1 MCSVYGR
8 GLIYNLLF
16 GIEGAPVDGDIL
28 EGDVLDPAMGIVVG
42 DVAGDEARLVAREVD
57 ILEAHIA
64 DAVTGS
70 AVVLLAE
77 EHAEAKE
84 CAALYLLDADVLEMD
99 VAQMVLVA
107 TAHREYAVAIFVEHV
122 AVGHH
127 HIAQHLA
134 TAATVVAMAS
144 EVEGVC
150 HIGP

>member
-1 MCSVYGR
+1 
-8 GLIYNLLF
+8 
-16 GIEGAPVDGDIL
+16 
-28 EGDVLDPAMGIVVG
+28 MGIVVG

-70 AVVLLAE
+70 AVVLLTEEYAE
-77 EHAEAKE
+77 TEQ
-84 CAALYLLDADVLEMD
+84 CAALNILDADVLEMD
-99 VAQMVLVA
+99 VAEMVLVA

-122 AVGHH
+122 TIGHH

-134 TAATVVAMAS
+134 TAATVVAMAA
-144 EVEGVC
+144 EVKRMC